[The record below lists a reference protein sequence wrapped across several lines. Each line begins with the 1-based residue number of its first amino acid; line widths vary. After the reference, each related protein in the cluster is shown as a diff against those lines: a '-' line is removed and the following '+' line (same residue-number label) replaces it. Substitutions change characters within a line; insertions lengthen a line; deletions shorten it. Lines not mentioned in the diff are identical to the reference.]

1 MGTDCGFTMSFSRVY
16 SWSRNSLSNT
26 ISSLKYSNM
35 SRRSLDGRIAIVTA
49 STEGIG
55 FSIAKRLAEDG
66 AKVVISSRKQRNV
79 DAAVEKLAKEGL
91 SVTGTVCHVGVA
103 EDREKLIAETVAQFG
118 GLDILVSN
126 AAVNPTF
133 GPILS
138 CPENA
143 WDKIFDI
150 NVKAAFLLAKAAVPH
165 MENKGKGSI
174 VFVSSIAGFQPISA
188 LGAYS
193 VSKTALLGLTKV
205 LAQELG
211 SSGIRVNCIAPGV
224 IETKFSGML
233 VETESIRDKVLE
245 GIPLQ
250 RIGQP
255 DEMGGLVSF
264 LCSDDA
270 SYITGENIIAAGG
283 SLSRL

>member
-1 MGTDCGFTMSFSRVY
+1 MGFTDCGFTMSFSRVY

-150 NVKAAFLLAKAAVPH
+150 NVKAAFLLAKQLFLTWKIKEKVP
-165 MENKGKGSI
+165 SCLYRPLR
-174 VFVSSIAGFQPISA
+174 VFSQYRLLVHIP
-188 LGAYS
+188 S
-193 VSKTALLGLTKV
+193 VK
-205 LAQELG
+205 Q
-211 SSGIRVNCIAPGV
+211 
-224 IETKFSGML
+224 
-233 VETESIRDKVLE
+233 
-245 GIPLQ
+245 
-250 RIGQP
+250 
-255 DEMGGLVSF
+255 
-264 LCSDDA
+264 LCWD
-270 SYITGENIIAAGG
+270 
-283 SLSRL
+283 